1 MSVCGLCEWGS
12 FGGLLQF
19 LFYCH
24 TPHASQEQN
33 KTMSDGVDGSGW
45 HRDKAAH
52 PAKDPDPEIQ
62 MLRSAPLCLWTLKDS
77 LTLCPFKYVVSTVTC
92 KGFNTFITIIGLLST
107 MCLLMYLEMTVI
119 GKGFITFI
127 FFIRFLSCTF
137 SFMYSEMTVF
147 WKGFTSFITFMQ
159 FLYSM
164 CLYMCKELWH
174 AMTLPYW

>member
-62 MLRSAPLCLWTLKDS
+62 MLRSAPLCLWTLKVS

-92 KGFNTFITIIGLLST
+92 KGFNTFITITGLLST
-107 MCLLMYLEMTVI
+107 MCLLMYLEMTMI
-119 GKGFITFI
+119 GKGFIKFI
-127 FFIRFLSCTF
+127 FFHKVSLLYIFF
-137 SFMYSEMTVF
+137 YVF
-147 WKGFTSFITFMQ
+147 GDDCVLERVYLIHNI
-159 FLYSM
+159 
-164 CLYMCKELWH
+164 H
-174 AMTLPYW
+174 AVSLQYVLVYA

>member
-62 MLRSAPLCLWTLKDS
+62 MLRSAPLCLWTLKVS

-92 KGFNTFITIIGLLST
+92 KGFNTFITITGLLST
-107 MCLLMYLEMTVI
+107 MCSFMYLEMTMI
-119 GKGFITFI
+119 CKGFLISIT
-127 FFIRFLSCTF
+127 FIRFLSCTVF
-137 SFMYSEMTVF
+137 LCIWRWLWPQKGLPYS
-147 WKGFTSFITFMQ
+147 
-159 FLYSM
+159 LYSCSFSAICVLLCM
-164 CLYMCKELWH
+164 GWWLCH
-174 AMTLPYW
+174 TRD